1 MNLSKSEGESGP
13 ERESSLAGTAST
25 VGFKSSSIR
34 LFEPTCFERS
44 AIPMSKLVTD
54 CGTRGS
60 QLAIGRLN
68 SLLSKTSDLS
78 DLKWLLPEF

>member
-1 MNLSKSEGESGP
+1 
-13 ERESSLAGTAST
+13 
-25 VGFKSSSIR
+25 
-34 LFEPTCFERS
+34 
-44 AIPMSKLVTD
+44 MSKLVTD